1 MTKKEGKLIVRIFAA
16 DLGRGLARVLRHL
29 FTAVV
34 LQVLFV
40 VVVGRH
46 LNQPGVLDLDDLPHV
61 LLGGEDELVVDEPPG
76 QGLEQT
82 TVGVDVHGLLVLG
95 CFVRAGLAQL
105 RCVVEESGSDGLAFI
120 NETI

>member
-29 FTAVV
+29 FTAV
-34 LQVLFV
+34 
-40 VVVGRH
+40 
-46 LNQPGVLDLDDLPHV
+46 DV

-95 CFVRAGLAQL
+95 CFVGAGLAQL